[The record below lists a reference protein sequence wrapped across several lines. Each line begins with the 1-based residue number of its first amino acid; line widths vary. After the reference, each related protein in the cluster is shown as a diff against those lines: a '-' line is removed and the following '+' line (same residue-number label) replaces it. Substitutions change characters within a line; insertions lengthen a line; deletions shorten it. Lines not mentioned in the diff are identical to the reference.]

1 MPKQHKFA
9 FLLLIFALIVSAT
22 PSGYAIEPS
31 LKFSARD
38 EAFLADLERRS
49 FQFFWDQANPRTG
62 LVLDRTRTDGSAPA
76 ANHRAVASIAATGF
90 GLTALCIAAE
100 RRWVDPITARE
111 RVRITLRFFD
121 EQALQEHG
129 WFYHWLD
136 VNTGERKWKSEVS
149 SIDTALLLARGLTG
163 RQCFDHRADI
173 IRWSIAIY
181 ERIDFPWMLN
191 GHPTILS
198 MGWRPETG
206 F

>member
-62 LVLDRTRTDGSAPA
+62 LVLDRTRTDGSAA
-76 ANHRAVASIAATGF
+76 DENHRAVASIAATGF

-100 RRWVDPITARE
+100 RRWVDPIAARE

-121 EQALQEHG
+121 EHALQ
-129 WFYHWLD
+129 
-136 VNTGERKWKSEVS
+136 
-149 SIDTALLLARGLTG
+149 
-163 RQCFDHRADI
+163 
-173 IRWSIAIY
+173 
-181 ERIDFPWMLN
+181 
-191 GHPTILS
+191 
-198 MGWRPETG
+198 
-206 F
+206 